1 MSSSTEP
8 SIKVID
14 AGIAVQA
21 ILPVL
26 SSAEGGLQLF
36 VNWHTQ
42 MERIIAPEIWL
53 SEVVS
58 VIRQGI
64 YRRWITDE
72 EAHTAVEDV
81 FRLHVEIMR
90 SDEALCQGALMW
102 ASRLDQSKA
111 YDGFYLAL
119 ADRMGAEFWTTDNRL
134 ANRASQIGVDWIHK
148 V

>member
-1 MSSSTEP
+1 MSLLMEP

-14 AGIAVQA
+14 AGIAINAV
-21 ILPVL
+21 LPVL

-58 VIRQGI
+58 VIRQGV
-64 YRRWITDE
+64 YRRWITDA
-72 EAHTAVEDV
+72 EAQTAVEDV
-81 FRLHVEIMR
+81 FRLHVEFIPT
-90 SDEALCQGALMW
+90 DEALCQGALSW
-102 ASRLDQSKA
+102 ASRLDQSFA

-119 ADRMGAEFWTTDNRL
+119 AERLGAEFWTTDNRL
-134 ANRASQIGVDWIHK
+134 ANRASQLGVDWVHRL
-148 V
+148 